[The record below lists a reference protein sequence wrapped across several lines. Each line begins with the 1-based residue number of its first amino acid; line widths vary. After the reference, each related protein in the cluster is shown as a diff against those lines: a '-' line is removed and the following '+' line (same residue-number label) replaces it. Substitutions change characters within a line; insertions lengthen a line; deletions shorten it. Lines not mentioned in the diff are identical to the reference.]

1 MIDNI
6 YTTDV
11 MEMPLAELVEI
22 RSARRPN
29 RVEERPFDCSLPYL
43 NIKTLETGEP
53 VQYADETGF
62 VLNKDDLVIVKDGY
76 RSGKVFYA
84 QEGIAASTLAVL
96 RPKRRDVL
104 TSYLYCYLS
113 FCYDD
118 LQKRLRGTSIGHLD
132 MNYLRL
138 MTIPVPDI
146 AIQKEVADK
155 LQRIETLTNE
165 LRQKTLR
172 LKELSMEMNRKD
184 LKKKCDDLSL
194 QAELILKSWLNEVFK
209 KSV

>member
-29 RVEERPFDCSLPYL
+29 RVEERPFDSSLPYL
-43 NIKTLETGEP
+43 NIKTLETGES